1 MNNTLPRFAT
11 ISQFP
16 SHGRYSPTNGGDFSK
31 KSDFFPVLLVNVCE
45 ASTVP
50 AMLKPTST
58 IPARNLGDEVWE
70 IQHIATFLQIRSSA
84 ANRYA
89 AHPDFPVAFL
99 GNRHCRRW
107 YADEIKD
114 FFRKTRTRADQ
125 SPRHVTQRSV
135 AVVRK
140 SQRKAS

>member
-1 MNNTLPRFAT
+1 MEITLPRIAT
-11 ISQFP
+11 ISPFTN
-16 SHGRYSPTNGGDFSK
+16 HGRYSPDHGGDFPT
-31 KSDFFPVLLVNVCE
+31 KSDSSPFSLVNDCD
-45 ASTVP
+45 APMVP
-50 AMLKPTST
+50 AMLKPTSP
-58 IPARNLGDEVWE
+58 IPARNLADEVWE

-89 AHPDFPVAFL
+89 AHPEFPVAFM
-99 GNRHCRRW
+99 GNRHYRRW

-114 FFRKTRTRADQ
+114 FFRKTRSRADQ
-125 SPRHVTQRSV
+125 SPRHITQRSV